1 MKDYAFIENGLLGI
15 NGQGILYPKIINFED
30 KDLLHRFH
38 IMNMLKKTRGMFK
51 YENLPETILYRTLEL
66 YTQTNGFTVVFE
78 YQGKKYISY
87 AGLGGAPDF
96 NYLPTIATVANPA
109 LKVSLKL
116 KIDWGY
122 EWENEDTKNADG
134 ECVVIMNDSL
144 CMGLLPVHSYYAS
157 QLVENDLS
165 INCDLINTRLMNLL
179 VAIDDDGFLSL
190 QEVIEDLK
198 NGKISSAL
206 DKNWLT
212 DGIKSLPYGSGASTN
227 ALIQLLEHRQYVKG
241 SWWNELGVQ
250 SNYNMKRETI
260 TSSENILNVD
270 SLLPSSD
277 DMLEMRRKG
286 WENAN
291 KKFGLNVSVEF
302 DSAWLKIQKEIQLK
316 EDMQLKELEQDVKGK
331 QNSQSTQVDKT
342 DKSTQVD
349 SEKGGV
355 DNVEEKDN

>member
-1 MKDYAFIENGLLGI
+1 MKYDFIESGLLGV
-15 NGQGILYPKIINFED
+15 NGQGILYPKIIDFED
-30 KDLLHRFH
+30 KELLGRFH
-38 IMNMLKKTRGMFK
+38 IMNMLKKTRGMFR
-51 YENLPETILYRTLEL
+51 YDRLPETILSRTLEL

-109 LKVSLKL
+109 LKISLKL

-144 CMGLLPVHSYYAS
+144 CMGLLPVHSYYSS

-165 INCDLINTRLMNLL
+165 INCSLINTRLLNLL
-179 VAIDDDGFLSL
+179 VANDDDSYQSL
-190 QEVIEDLK
+190 MEVIEDLK
-198 NGKISSAL
+198 KGKISSAI
-206 DKNWLT
+206 DRNWLA
-212 DGIKSLPYGSGASTN
+212 DGIKSLPYGTGASTN

-277 DMLEMRRKG
+277 DMLEMRRVG
-286 WENAN
+286 WELAN
-291 KKFGLNVSVEF
+291 KKFGLDVSVDF
-302 DSAWLKIQKEIQLK
+302 DSAWLKIQKEIKLK
-316 EDMQLKELEQDVKGK
+316 EDMQLKELEQDVKDK
-331 QNSQSTQVDKT
+331 QGNEDNKDSKSIQVDNEKN
-342 DKSTQVD
+342 
-349 SEKGGV
+349 EKGGEENAEKE
-355 DNVEEKDN
+355 DN